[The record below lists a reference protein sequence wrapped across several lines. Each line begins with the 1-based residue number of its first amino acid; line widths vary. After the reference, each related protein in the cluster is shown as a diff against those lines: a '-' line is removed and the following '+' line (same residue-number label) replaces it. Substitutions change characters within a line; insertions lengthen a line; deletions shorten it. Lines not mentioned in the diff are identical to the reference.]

1 MSEVIQA
8 INLIGFPAV
17 MCIILLV
24 LQFKILKPMSDKL
37 IELAVLIT
45 DLADKL
51 ENHIKEDEKNDIK

>member
-1 MSEVIQA
+1 MNEVIQA
-8 INLIGFPAV
+8 INLIGFPTV

-51 ENHIKEDEKNDIK
+51 ENHIKEDEKNDIE